1 MKKILIITST
11 VDFTVD
17 YIINK
22 YKDKCDFF
30 RVNVDNFYKYEF
42 DVNFEDG
49 FSIKNKRWY
58 IRECEITAI
67 YYRKPMLPDLSEFE
81 SGYIKM
87 ISKDIIYFIN
97 GLVDSFKG
105 KVLSKP
111 SDLRKSENKIY
122 QIKVAKEVN
131 FHFPESSVG
140 NCKEK
145 INEIIRKGGIIKP
158 LTTGRVISDNL
169 CEIIQTSEIKSLVE
183 EEISLTPLYI
193 QKYIN
198 KDYELRITIV
208 SNKVFPVKIVP
219 YNKIDW
225 RIEQEKNKYSLISI
239 PSQIEDKC
247 FEMLKRMNLKFGA
260 FDFIVNKEGTYIFL
274 EVNPNG
280 QWLWLEEKLDLNISD
295 EIVNYLLEE

>member
-1 MKKILIITST
+1 MKKILIVTST

-30 RVNVDNFYKYEF
+30 RVNVDNFDKYEF

-49 FSIKNKRWY
+49 FSIKNKHWY

-67 YYRKPMLPDLSEFE
+67 YYRKPMLPDLSGFE

-122 QIKVAKEVN
+122 QIKIAREVN

-140 NCKEK
+140 TCKEK
-145 INEIIRKGGIIKP
+145 INEIIKKGGIIKP
-158 LTTGRVISDNL
+158 LTTGKVISDNL

-183 EEISLTPLYI
+183 EDISLTPLYI

-208 SNKVFPVKIVP
+208 NDKVFPVKIIP
-219 YNKIDW
+219 CNEIDW
-225 RIEQEKNKYSLISI
+225 RIEQEKNKYSLISV

-260 FDFIVNKEGTYIFL
+260 FDFVINKSGEYIFL

-280 QWLWLEEKLDLNISD
+280 QWLWLEEKLNLNISD